1 MDMQQEPPA
10 SSSGL
15 TWVDL
20 VDWTLREREEPRDE
34 VNRLPAGGRDAES
47 RSRWR
52 TSRTRRV
59 HAYSGRL
66 LQGRT
71 ETARGARGTRRRTG
85 GGGGRRSCFHT
96 CTYGRREGETGV
108 GPPGQMDTECG
119 PCFLRCDH
127 GPPREFNARE

>member
-85 GGGGRRSCFHT
+85 GGGGTPELLPHVHVRATRRGDGS
-96 CTYGRREGETGV
+96 
-108 GPPGQMDTECG
+108 GPAGSDG
-119 PCFLRCDH
+119 HRVRSLLS
-127 GPPREFNARE
+127 AL